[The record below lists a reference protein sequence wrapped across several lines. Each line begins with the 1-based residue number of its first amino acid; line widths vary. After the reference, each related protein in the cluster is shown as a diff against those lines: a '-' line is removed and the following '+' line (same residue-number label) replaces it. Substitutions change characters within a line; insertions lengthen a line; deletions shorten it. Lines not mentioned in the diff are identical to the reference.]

1 MATADRFERSVEDVD
16 GHQVETHALA
26 VDFAALFFLSHWS
39 RYDPVAWEE
48 VLRGEKS
55 GEVHIYL
62 TFLDYVALNF
72 PLQIANLLMGVRNV
86 FTPAMTESEFKEKV
100 QKALLDGWHF

>member
-1 MATADRFERSVEDVD
+1 MV
-16 GHQVETHALA
+16 
-26 VDFAALFFLSHWS
+26 LFFLSHWS

-62 TFLDYVALNF
+62 TFLDHIALDF
-72 PLQIANLLMGVRNV
+72 PLQIANYLMGVRNV
-86 FTPAMTESEFKEKV
+86 FTPAMSDKEFKAKV
-100 QKALLDGWHF
+100 NKVLGDSLRGL